1 MSVSM
6 QKINTHHISYILFA
20 ILGLLLVA
28 SNNLVLI
35 MFGAALIA
43 LTIVYNMVHSM
54 NIGIWIV
61 FHAILGLC
69 AIVAGDFF
77 SSLFGITTAGMML
90 ILSCMIPFILISGK
104 QLPVKWLSCFI
115 LFSILYISLMM
126 HAMNINNKSIESEM
140 EKNLLEPNAGVITV
154 RYIVFASDYHIGRHN
169 NCLYINSAP
178 YSLVK
183 IKPTKIR
190 CDL

>member
-1 MSVSM
+1 M

-43 LTIVYNMVHSM
+43 LTIVYNMAHSM

-126 HAMNINNKSIESEM
+126 HASNINNKSIESEM
-140 EKNLLEPNAGVITV
+140 EKNLFEPNAGVITV
-154 RYIVFASDYHIGRHN
+154 RYIVFASDYHIDRHN

>member
-1 MSVSM
+1 M
-6 QKINTHHISYILFA
+6 QKTNTYHISYILFA

-28 SNNLVLI
+28 LNNLVLI

-43 LTIVYNMVHSM
+43 LTIVYNMAHSM
-54 NIGIWIV
+54 NAGIWVV
-61 FHAILGLC
+61 FHSILGLC

-90 ILSCMIPFILISGK
+90 ILICMTPFILISGK
-104 QLPVKWLSCFI
+104 QLSAKWLSCFI
-115 LFSILYISLMM
+115 LFGALYISLMM

-140 EKNLLEPNAGVITV
+140 DNNLFEPNAGIITV
-154 RYIVFASDYHIGRHN
+154 RHAVFASDYHISKHG
-169 NCLYINSAP
+169 NCVYINSAP

-183 IKPTKIR
+183 VKPFKMRCKI
-190 CDL
+190 

>member
-43 LTIVYNMVHSM
+43 LTIVYNMAHSM

-90 ILSCMIPFILISGK
+90 ILSCMIPFIFISGK
-104 QLPVKWLSCFI
+104 QLPVKWLSYFI

-140 EKNLLEPNAGVITV
+140 KKT
-154 RYIVFASDYHIGRHN
+154 
-169 NCLYINSAP
+169 CLNQMQ
-178 YSLVK
+178 K
-183 IKPTKIR
+183 
-190 CDL
+190 